1 MQKMHRF
8 MRSRRVR
15 PSWFRGRPNRSAPPT
30 VSRRPSRAT
39 QLLGHN
45 PGMDWQ
51 AARVSLLLAV
61 LTAVLLLPPGI
72 ALARW
77 LALTSWRG
85 KPLAEALL
93 MLPLLLPPT
102 VIGFY
107 LLLAFGQAS
116 PLGASLAARFD
127 LRLVF
132 SFQGLLLAS
141 LLINLP
147 FMVQPIQRA
156 FAAIPQSL
164 REAAWVCGLSRWR
177 TFTGIE
183 LPLAWPGLVSGIAL
197 TAAHTLGE
205 FGVVLMVGGSIP
217 GATRTLSIAIYDRVQ
232 AFDLHAAHVMALV
245 LVLCSLV
252 AVALVFAADRRRP
265 LQER

>member
-1 MQKMHRF
+1 
-8 MRSRRVR
+8 
-15 PSWFRGRPNRSAPPT
+15 
-30 VSRRPSRAT
+30 
-39 QLLGHN
+39 
-45 PGMDWQ
+45 MDWQ
-51 AARVSLLLAV
+51 AARVSLLLAL
-61 LTAVLLLPPGI
+61 LTAVFLLPPGV

-77 LALTSWRG
+77 LALTGWRG
-85 KPLAEALL
+85 KPLAEALV

-102 VIGFY
+102 VVGFY
-107 LLLAFGQAS
+107 LLLVFGQAS
-116 PLGASLAARFD
+116 PLGAWLAARFD

-132 SFQGLLLAS
+132 SFQGLLVAS

-177 TFTGIE
+177 TFTRIE

-232 AFDLHAAHVMALV
+232 AFDLHAAHAMALA

>member
-1 MQKMHRF
+1 
-8 MRSRRVR
+8 
-15 PSWFRGRPNRSAPPT
+15 
-30 VSRRPSRAT
+30 
-39 QLLGHN
+39 
-45 PGMDWQ
+45 MDWQ

-77 LALTSWRG
+77 LAFSSWRG
-85 KPLAEALL
+85 KPLAEACL

-107 LLLAFGQAS
+107 LLMVLGQGS
-116 PLGASLAARFD
+116 PLGGWLASRLD

-132 SFQGLLLAS
+132 SFEGLLLAS
-141 LLINLP
+141 VLINLP
-147 FMVQPIQRA
+147 FMTQPIQRA
-156 FAAIPQSL
+156 FAAIPNSL
-164 REAAWVCGLSRWR
+164 REAAWVSGLSNWR
-177 TFTGIE
+177 TFLRIE
-183 LPLAWPGLVSGIAL
+183 LPLAWPGLLAGVAL

-217 GATRTLSIAIYDRVQ
+217 GETRTLSIAIYDRVQ
-232 AFDLHAAHVMALV
+232 AFDTAAAHVMALA
-245 LVLCSLV
+245 LVAMSVV

>member
-1 MQKMHRF
+1 
-8 MRSRRVR
+8 
-15 PSWFRGRPNRSAPPT
+15 
-30 VSRRPSRAT
+30 
-39 QLLGHN
+39 
-45 PGMDWQ
+45 
-51 AARVSLLLAV
+51 
-61 LTAVLLLPPGI
+61 LLLPPGI

-93 MLPLLLPPT
+93 LLPLLLPPT

-107 LLLAFGQAS
+107 LLIALGQGSAI
-116 PLGASLAARFD
+116 GGWLAAHLD

-132 SFQGLLLAS
+132 SFEGLLFAS
-141 LLINLP
+141 LLVNLP

-164 REAAWVCGLSRWR
+164 REAAWVCGLGRWR
-177 TFTGIE
+177 TFTRIE
-183 LPLAWPGLVSGIAL
+183 LPLAWPGLLSGVAL

-217 GATRTLSIAIYDRVQ
+217 GETRTLSIAIYDRVQ
-232 AFDLHAAHVMALV
+232 AFDLGAAHVMALA
-245 LVLCSLV
+245 LVLCSLI

>member
-1 MQKMHRF
+1 
-8 MRSRRVR
+8 
-15 PSWFRGRPNRSAPPT
+15 
-30 VSRRPSRAT
+30 
-39 QLLGHN
+39 
-45 PGMDWQ
+45 MDWQ
-51 AARVSLLLAV
+51 AARVSLLLAL
-61 LTAVLLLPPGI
+61 LTALLLLAPGV

-107 LLLAFGQAS
+107 LLVALGEGSVLGGWLARR
-116 PLGASLAARFD
+116 LD

-132 SFQGLLLAS
+132 SFQGLLAAS

-156 FAAIPQSL
+156 FAAIPNSL
-164 REAAWVCGLSRWR
+164 REAAWVSGLSGWR
-177 TFTGIE
+177 CFLKIE
-183 LPLAWPGLVSGIAL
+183 LPLAWPGLLGGVAL

-217 GATRTLSIAIYDRVQ
+217 GETRTLSISIYDRVQ
-232 AFDLHAAHVMALV
+232 AFDLAAAHSMALA
-245 LVLCSLV
+245 LVACSLA
-252 AVALVFAADRRRP
+252 AVALVFAADRKRP

>member
-1 MQKMHRF
+1 
-8 MRSRRVR
+8 
-15 PSWFRGRPNRSAPPT
+15 
-30 VSRRPSRAT
+30 
-39 QLLGHN
+39 
-45 PGMDWQ
+45 MDWQ
-51 AARVSLLLAV
+51 AARVSLLLAL
-61 LTAVLLLPPGI
+61 LTAVLLLPPGV

-77 LALTSWRG
+77 LALTGWRG
-85 KPLAEALL
+85 KPLAEALV
-93 MLPLLLPPT
+93 MLPLVLPPT
-102 VIGFY
+102 VVGLY
-107 LLLAFGQAS
+107 LLLVFGQAS
-116 PLGASLAARFD
+116 PLGAWLAARFD

-132 SFQGLLLAS
+132 SFQGLLVAS

-177 TFTGIE
+177 TFTRIE

-232 AFDLHAAHVMALV
+232 AFDLHAAHAMALA
-245 LVLCSLV
+245 LVLCSLA

>member
-1 MQKMHRF
+1 
-8 MRSRRVR
+8 
-15 PSWFRGRPNRSAPPT
+15 
-30 VSRRPSRAT
+30 
-39 QLLGHN
+39 
-45 PGMDWQ
+45 MDWQ
-51 AARVSLLLAV
+51 AARVSLLLAL
-61 LTAVLLLPPGI
+61 LTAALLLPPGI

-77 LALTSWRG
+77 LALTAWRG

-102 VIGFY
+102 VVGFY
-107 LLLAFGQAS
+107 FLISLGQGSPIGEWLARQFN
-116 PLGASLAARFD
+116 

-132 SFQGLLLAS
+132 SFQGLLVAS
-141 LLINLP
+141 LLVNLP

-164 REAAWVCGLSRWR
+164 REAAWVSGLGRWQAFVR
-177 TFTGIE
+177 IE
-183 LPLAWPGLVSGIAL
+183 LPLAWPGLLGGVAL

-217 GATRTLSIAIYDRVQ
+217 GETRTLSIAIYDRVQ
-232 AFDLHAAHVMALV
+232 AFDMAGAHAMSLA
-245 LVLCSLV
+245 LVLCSLA
-252 AVALVFAADRRRP
+252 AVALVFAAGRRQP

>member
-1 MQKMHRF
+1 
-8 MRSRRVR
+8 
-15 PSWFRGRPNRSAPPT
+15 
-30 VSRRPSRAT
+30 
-39 QLLGHN
+39 
-45 PGMDWQ
+45 MDWQ

-61 LTAVLLLPPGI
+61 LTAALLLPIGI

-77 LALTSWRG
+77 LALTSWGG

-102 VIGFY
+102 VVGFY
-107 LLLAFGQAS
+107 LLIAFGQGSA
-116 PLGASLAARFD
+116 LGAWLARQFD

-132 SFQGLLLAS
+132 SFEGLLLAS
-141 LLINLP
+141 LLVNLP

-156 FAAIPQSL
+156 FAAIPNSL
-164 REAAWVCGLSRWR
+164 REAAWVSGLGGWR
-177 TFTGIE
+177 TFLKIE
-183 LPLAWPGLVSGIAL
+183 LPLAWPGLLGGVAL
-197 TAAHTLGE
+197 TVAHTLGE

-217 GATRTLSIAIYDRVQ
+217 GETRTLSISIYDRVQ
-232 AFDLHAAHVMALV
+232 AFDLAAAHVMALA
-245 LVLCSLV
+245 LVACSLV

>member
-1 MQKMHRF
+1 
-8 MRSRRVR
+8 
-15 PSWFRGRPNRSAPPT
+15 
-30 VSRRPSRAT
+30 
-39 QLLGHN
+39 
-45 PGMDWQ
+45 MDWQ

-61 LTAVLLLPPGI
+61 LTALVLLPAGV

-77 LALTSWRG
+77 LAFSRWRG
-85 KPLAEALL
+85 KPLAEAGL

-107 LLLAFGQAS
+107 FLLALGQGSA
-116 PLGASLAARFD
+116 LGGWLAARLN

-141 LLINLP
+141 VLVNLP
-147 FMVQPIQRA
+147 FMTQPIQRA
-156 FAAIPQSL
+156 FAAIPNSV
-164 REAAWVCGLSRWR
+164 REAAWVSGLSNWR
-177 TFTGIE
+177 TFWRIE
-183 LPLAWPGLVSGIAL
+183 LPLAWPGLLGGVAL

-217 GATRTLSIAIYDRVQ
+217 GETRTLSIAIYDRVQ
-232 AFDLHAAHVMALV
+232 AFDISAAHVMALA
-245 LVLCSLV
+245 LVATSV
-252 AVALVFAADRRRP
+252 IAVALVFAADTRRP

>member
-1 MQKMHRF
+1 
-8 MRSRRVR
+8 
-15 PSWFRGRPNRSAPPT
+15 
-30 VSRRPSRAT
+30 
-39 QLLGHN
+39 
-45 PGMDWQ
+45 MDWQ

-61 LTAVLLLPPGI
+61 LTAALLLPPGI
-72 ALARW
+72 AVARW
-77 LALTSWRG
+77 LAFSSWRG

-107 LLLAFGQAS
+107 LLMALGQGS
-116 PLGASLAARFD
+116 PLGASLARHLD

-132 SFQGLLLAS
+132 SFEGLLLAS
-141 LLINLP
+141 VLINLP
-147 FMVQPIQRA
+147 FMAQPIQRS
-156 FAAIPQSL
+156 FAAIPNSL
-164 REAAWVCGLSRWR
+164 REAAWVSGLSNWR
-177 TFTGIE
+177 TFLRIE
-183 LPLAWPGLVSGIAL
+183 LPLAWPGLLAGVAL

-217 GATRTLSIAIYDRVQ
+217 GQTRTLSIAIYDRVQ
-232 AFDLHAAHVMALV
+232 AFDMTAAHVMALA
-245 LVLCSLV
+245 LVAVSVV